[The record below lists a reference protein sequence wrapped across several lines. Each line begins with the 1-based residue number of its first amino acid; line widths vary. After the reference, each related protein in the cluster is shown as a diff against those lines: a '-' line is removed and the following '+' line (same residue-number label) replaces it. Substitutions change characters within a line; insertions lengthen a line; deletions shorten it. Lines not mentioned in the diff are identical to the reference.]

1 MQKQNLHTCITIFI
15 SSWHFLNFYF
25 FQVVNNKCMTKSND
39 CNELFNKSLLNNLF
53 AVYKRRPL
61 RPPFLLVLS
70 DGMGVTS
77 SVNIIKT
84 FNKHFICMELTMTF
98 FCVPFPSQKISP
110 IIWYFEVFFYD
121 AAYGYI
127 FNYYGL

>member
-1 MQKQNLHTCITIFI
+1 
-15 SSWHFLNFYF
+15 
-25 FQVVNNKCMTKSND
+25 MTQSND
-39 CNELFNKSLLNNLF
+39 WNELFNKSLLNNLF

-84 FNKHFICMELTMTF
+84 FNKHFICMELTMKAYIYKS
-98 FCVPFPSQKISP
+98 CHNDSLYKQELSQ
-110 IIWYFEVFFYD
+110 
-121 AAYGYI
+121 
-127 FNYYGL
+127 